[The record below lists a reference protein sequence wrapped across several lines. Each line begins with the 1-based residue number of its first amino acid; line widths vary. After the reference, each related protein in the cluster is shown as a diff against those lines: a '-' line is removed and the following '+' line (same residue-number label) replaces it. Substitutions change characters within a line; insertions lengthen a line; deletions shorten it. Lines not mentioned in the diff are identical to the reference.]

1 MKLQIAIDGPSGS
14 GKSTLA
20 KALAKKLGMLYVDT
34 GALYRTVGL
43 HVYRLGI
50 AQNESE
56 RIVESLASAKVDLG
70 YTEAGQRVYLNGED
84 VSESI
89 RMPEIA
95 MYASAVSAIPAVR
108 AFLLELQQSLGRTH
122 HVIMDGRD
130 IGTVILPNA
139 QLKLFLIADERV
151 RAERRAKE
159 LQEKGVSITAEEIL
173 EQQKQRDKQDSSRA
187 VAPLKPADD
196 AVQFDNSQKT
206 VEASVEEVIEL
217 LKARGGLELL
227 SCK

>member
-20 KALAKKLGMLYVDT
+20 KALARELGMLYVDT

-43 HVYRLGI
+43 HVFRLGI
-50 AQNESE
+50 GQYETE
-56 RIVESLASAKVDLG
+56 KIIESLQSAKVDLG
-70 YTEAGQRVYLNGED
+70 YTEEGQRVYLNGED
-84 VSESI
+84 VSSAI

-95 MYASAVSAIPAVR
+95 MYASSVSAVPAVR
-108 AFLLELQQSLGRTH
+108 AFLLELQQNLGKTH

-139 QLKLFLIADERV
+139 QLKLFLVADERV

-159 LQEKGVSITAEEIL
+159 LQQKGVSITADEIL

-187 VAPLKPADD
+187 VAPLKPAED
-196 AVQFDNSQKT
+196 AISFDNSQKT
-206 VEASVEEVIEL
+206 VEASVKEVIEL

>member
-20 KALAKKLGMLYVDT
+20 KALAKRLSMLYVDT

-43 HVYRLGI
+43 HVCRRGI
-50 AQNESE
+50 EMTDTDG
-56 RIVESLASAKVDLG
+56 IVASLATAKVDLG
-70 YTEAGQRVYLNGED
+70 YTEEGQRVYLNEED
-84 VSESI
+84 VSDAI
-89 RMPEIA
+89 RTPEIA
-95 MYASAVSAIPAVR
+95 MYASAVSAVPTVR
-108 AFLLELQQSLGRTH
+108 AFLLKLQQDLGKTH

-159 LQEKGVSITAEEIL
+159 MQAKGIAVTADEIL

-187 VAPLKPADD
+187 VAPLTPAAD
-196 AVQFDNSQKT
+196 AVHFDNSSKS
-206 VEASVEEVIEL
+206 VEDSVEEVIAML
-217 LKARGGLELL
+217 QANGGLELL
-227 SCK
+227 ACK

>member
-20 KALAKKLGMLYVDT
+20 KALAKELGMLYVDT

-43 HVYRLGI
+43 HVFRLGI
-50 AQNESE
+50 GQYETE
-56 RIVESLASAKVDLG
+56 KIIESLQSAKVDLG
-70 YTEAGQRVYLNGED
+70 YTEEGQRVYLNGED
-84 VSESI
+84 VSSAI

-95 MYASAVSAIPAVR
+95 MYASSVSAVPAVR
-108 AFLLELQQSLGRTH
+108 AFLLELQQNLGKTH

-130 IGTVILPNA
+130 IGTVILPHA
-139 QLKLFLIADERV
+139 QLKLFLIADEHV

-159 LQEKGVSITAEEIL
+159 LQQKGVSITAEEIL

-187 VAPLKPADD
+187 VAPLKPAED
-196 AVQFDNSQKT
+196 AIPFDNSQKT
-206 VEASVEEVIEL
+206 VEASVKEVIEL